1 MSKISAREMLR
12 ESLKQGL
19 IKTARM
25 PYEKVGERDT
35 QLTYEGRD
43 ARQNLEGLR

>member
-12 ESLKQGL
+12 ESFKQGL

-25 PYEKVGERDT
+25 PYENGTTNSPRKDKDLKFSRR
-35 QLTYEGRD
+35 YCSR
-43 ARQNLEGLR
+43 